1 MNNRNNVGTG
11 FHRAFLLALFL
22 LTGASLAS
30 GQEVSAGIT
39 GIVTDP
45 TGSAVVAAAIEVKDL
60 DRGVSWKTESNETG
74 SYALPR
80 LPPGHYSISVTTLG
94 FRAWAQPSLVLEVNQ
109 RARVDISMVLGAV
122 TEVVEVSAAG
132 PVLQTEKTELGVV
145 ITGDQTV
152 DMPLITRNFV
162 AMTLLAPGVTT
173 INPGAF
179 NNAMRSQGNARP
191 YVNGNREQ
199 ANNFLLDGIDNNQVS
214 ENQTAYLPNLDAIAE
229 VNVITNN
236 ASAEFGNFQGGVI
249 SVTMKSG
256 ANDYH
261 GTVFEFFENEK
272 FGANS
277 WARNWAGN
285 PRSVYSK
292 NIFGGTF
299 GGPLLKNK
307 LFFFGNYQGIRRSV
321 PDNVSTID
329 VIPSDFRQGDFSR
342 LLPAQGIQLHDY
354 ANADAD
360 GRRAMFPNNVIP
372 LSRIDPVAA
381 ALFADSS
388 LYPEP
393 TNAGLELNQ
402 SNTKTNR
409 QINDQGD
416 IKGDWTPVTGDLVT
430 LRWSKGFQTQPSTN
444 SFPLIFDGFR
454 RSPFQAGV
462 ANWTKTI
469 SPTVINE
476 ARVGVNHITLHN
488 GTVNDDLGNIAE
500 QLGIAD
506 GNKRGPGLMQIQFTN
521 GLAGNIGSSRLGTQ
535 TLFANTTYQYV
546 NNLTVTRG
554 RHQMKMGGQ
563 ALRQHMNTFYGGNT
577 GRTGTIR
584 FDGNFTR
591 DHLDSK
597 SKGFA
602 EADFFLGNPSR
613 LTRGVEGTIWGHRK
627 WIFGFY
633 FQDDWR
639 ASDELTLNIGLRW
652 EWHQPLYEAYDRQ
665 ANFEPYTGKHLL
677 AGKDGNS
684 RALYNP
690 FNKDYQPRIGVAYT
704 PKALGGNTVFRTAY
718 TISSFMEGT
727 GTNLRLPLN
736 PPFNVEFSAIYDD
749 EIMPVSKTGEGFS
762 AVTQND
768 PYNQALIRLWDKN
781 VRPSH
786 VQQWNFTIEQLLPL
800 DTVLSVGY
808 VGQKGTHLVV
818 PMPYLQR
825 VNEDGTPAA
834 CGCSPYLAGNPVLK
848 NISQISGT
856 ESNGNQEYNALQASL
871 KKRMSH
877 SLQYQVSYTY
887 SKGMTDAIGYYGAG
901 GLAGTQRAYWQN
913 LRDQRAE
920 WGPTYFNQAH
930 NFVANFVYGLPIG
943 RDRLLGRNWNRTVN
957 AIVGGWQLS
966 GIVSLKTGFG
976 WTVRSPDRSRSKSR
990 GARAD
995 RLEEGMT
1002 LGGVGPNATWFQTSA
1017 YAVPQRGTF
1026 GSAGVSTVP
1035 GPGYRTLD
1043 TALEKSF
1050 EIGEGRKFQV
1060 RADMINLFNSPIFN
1074 RGQVNVN
1081 NSRFGQ
1087 IRGAQGARRIQFGL
1101 RYEF

>member
-1 MNNRNNVGTG
+1 MSSR
-11 FHRAFLLALFL
+11 
-22 LTGASLAS
+22 LTS
-30 GQEVSAGIT
+30 GKATS
-39 GIVTDP
+39 
-45 TGSAVVAAAIEVKDL
+45 
-60 DRGVSWKTESNETG
+60 
-74 SYALPR
+74 
-80 LPPGHYSISVTTLG
+80 
-94 FRAWAQPSLVLEVNQ
+94 
-109 RARVDISMVLGAV
+109 
-122 TEVVEVSAAG
+122 
-132 PVLQTEKTELGVV
+132 
-145 ITGDQTV
+145 
-152 DMPLITRNFV
+152 
-162 AMTLLAPGVTT
+162 
-173 INPGAF
+173 
-179 NNAMRSQGNARP
+179 
-191 YVNGNREQ
+191 
-199 ANNFLLDGIDNNQVS
+199 
-214 ENQTAYLPNLDAIAE
+214 
-229 VNVITNN
+229 
-236 ASAEFGNFQGGVI
+236 
-249 SVTMKSG
+249 
-256 ANDYH
+256 
-261 GTVFEFFENEK
+261 
-272 FGANS
+272 
-277 WARNWAGN
+277 
-285 PRSVYSK
+285 
-292 NIFGGTF
+292 
-299 GGPLLKNK
+299 
-307 LFFFGNYQGIRRSV
+307 
-321 PDNVSTID
+321 
-329 VIPSDFRQGDFSR
+329 SR

-402 SNTKTNR
+402 SNTKTSR

-506 GNKRGPGLMQIQFTN
+506 GNNRGPGLMQIQFTN
-521 GLAGNIGSSRLGTQ
+521 GLARNIGSSRLGTQ

-563 ALRQHMNTFYGGNT
+563 ALRQHMNTFYGGNN
-577 GRTGTIR
+577 GRSGTIR

-591 DHLDSK
+591 DHLVSK

-639 ASDELTLNIGLRW
+639 VSDELTLNIGLRW

-901 GLAGTQRAYWQN
+901 GLAGTQSAYWQN
-913 LRDQRAE
+913 LRNQRAE

-1026 GSAGVSTVP
+1026 GSTGVSTVP

-1050 EIGEGRKFQV
+1050 EIGEGRKFQF
-1060 RADMINLFNSPIFN
+1060 RADIINLFNSPIFN
-1074 RGQVNVN
+1074 RGVVNVN